1 MIAAHGV
8 LAAATMEGELMP
20 LRDLL
25 VHVDTTKQCAARLDL
40 AALLARQLDARLTAL
55 YVGRT
60 DDIPPTMADQYAPA
74 ALDAVDTTHAMQRE
88 NVEALFKAHMSAGN
102 WQQLIEETGD
112 VAEVVLQHARY
123 RDLTILGQVDPDA
136 KATDGELPVPDLVGL
151 NSGKPI
157 LMVPYAGR
165 FPTIGERILIA
176 WNESPQTIR
185 AVDDALPLLAKAKKV
200 TILTISRSN
209 AEIDSDGIVGHLDRH
224 GIATE
229 TERLVA
235 SESEIGDLLLSR
247 AADETADLMVM
258 GLYSHSRMRERV
270 FGGVSREVLRH
281 MTIPVLMSH

>member
-1 MIAAHGV
+1 
-8 LAAATMEGELMP
+8 MP

-25 VHVDTTKQCAARLDL
+25 VHVDTSKHCAARLDL
-40 AALLARQLDARLTAL
+40 AALLARQLDARLAAL
-55 YVGRT
+55 YVGRA
-60 DDIPPTMADQYAPA
+60 DDVPATMADQYAPA
-74 ALDAVDTTHAMQRE
+74 ALDAVDTTHAIQRE
-88 NVEALFKAHMSAGN
+88 NAEALFRAHMSAGN
-102 WQQLIEETGD
+102 WQLLIEETGD
-112 VAEVVLQHARY
+112 VAEVVLRHARY

-136 KATDGELPVPDLVGL
+136 RATDGELSVPDLVGL

-176 WNESPQTIR
+176 WNESAQTVR
-185 AVDDALPLLAKAKKV
+185 AVDDALPLLGKAKKV

-209 AEIDSDGIVGHLDRH
+209 ADEIDTDGIVGHLDRH

-235 SESEIGDLLLSR
+235 SESEVGDLLLSR